1 MKAWVVRFA
10 SLYVFTL
17 VVLLAIGFLLPSVRV
32 GWSALWASVI
42 LTAATIW
49 LKPVIAK
56 AFAGAAARSASS
68 RTRTGERF
76 VQYGV
81 VFVVELIVWIV
92 VVLFS
97 GVRVGGFFWGWIIP
111 PVLLLVAW
119 AIYAAVDDRI
129 EARTGEIYDSAT
141 RRRGAASTAPSTPAR
156 GTVGPV
162 TTAEPDDGLTPEQ
175 RRMLDELGKS

>member
-10 SLYVFTL
+10 SLYVFNL
-17 VVLLAIGFLLPSVRV
+17 VVLLVIGFLLPSVRV

-42 LTAATIW
+42 LTAATVW
-49 LKPVIAK
+49 LKPLISK
-56 AFAGAAARSASS
+56 AFTGAAARSAQS
-68 RTRTGERF
+68 RTRTGERL

-81 VFVVELIVWIV
+81 VFVVELIVWIL

-97 GVRVGGFFWGWIIP
+97 GVRVGGFLWGWILP
-111 PVLLLVAW
+111 PLLLLVAW

-129 EARTGEIYDSAT
+129 EKKTGELYDSAT
-141 RRRGAASTAPSTPAR
+141 GRRGTASPDATGSTTTVEPAAK
-156 GTVGPV
+156 V
-162 TTAEPDDGLTPEQ
+162 ELDDGLTPEQ